1 MAMSEASR
9 VEVQTGL
16 GRQLTRLWRYAL
28 LLSKAPDVAED
39 LVQATCLRAIERADQ
54 YTPGTRLDR
63 WLFVILRSIWLNE
76 VRARRIRQ
84 SEESTDSEKALTIDG
99 AKELETNILAAE
111 VLTAISQ
118 LPEAQRET
126 VLLVYGEG
134 YSYAEAAKLLG
145 IPIGT
150 VMSRLATA
158 RSALARLR

>member
-9 VEVQTGL
+9 VEVRTGL

-39 LVQATCLRAIERADQ
+39 LVQATCLRAVERADQ

-76 VRARRIRQ
+76 VRARRIRRP
-84 SEESTDSEKALTIDG
+84 EGFVDSETVVAIDG
-99 AKELETNILAAE
+99 AHELDTNILAAQ
-111 VLTAISQ
+111 VLTAIGK
-118 LPEAQRET
+118 LPEAQREA

-134 YSYAEAAKLLG
+134 YSYAEAANLLG

-150 VMSRLATA
+150 VMSRLAAA